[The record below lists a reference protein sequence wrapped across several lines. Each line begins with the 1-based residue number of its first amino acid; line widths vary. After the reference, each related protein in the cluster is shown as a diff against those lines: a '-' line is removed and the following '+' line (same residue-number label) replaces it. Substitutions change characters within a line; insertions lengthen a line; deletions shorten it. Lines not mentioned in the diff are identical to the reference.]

1 MNTDIKALQLLERDL
16 EAVAARERDRLASL
30 ERALDGD
37 GPGAPRHLPR
47 RGRGGSHAWSGIA
60 AALVAV
66 LVLAGGIGFLSQGG
80 GSGNDRTIGTLP
92 KELENRGV
100 ADSQFQ
106 DVGEAVAGSGGGTA
120 SEMPAPAGLPQDQ
133 LTQGSGG
140 DETRASLE
148 FGVTAQDAGVNNWQA
163 AGPGVKS
170 GIGAIPAAQGDLTKI
185 IRDGR
190 IGIVIADGSFS
201 KGVSRVTQIAR
212 STGGFVLESTSR
224 DERSGTLTLR
234 IPARRFDDAMLALR
248 GLADELDGEVE
259 FQDISG
265 QDVTAEFIDLGA
277 RLEILQDRRDLLRDI
292 QADATSSSEIL
303 RLAALID
310 DVTLQIENIQ
320 GRLNFL
326 KDQVA
331 EATIKVEVRERD
343 VEREDPSPDP
353 ENPSLTD
360 SFDLA
365 LQGFLRIVG
374 AIVIGL
380 GYLIPLAV
388 IALLVW
394 GVLTLVRRR
403 DRGAS

>member
-16 EAVAARERDRLASL
+16 EAVAGRERDRLAAVGS
-30 ERALDGD
+30 G
-37 GPGAPRHLPR
+37 GPGAPRRLPR
-47 RGRGGSHAWSGIA
+47 RGRGGSHAWSGVA

-80 GSGNDRTIGTLP
+80 GSDERVRAVSEDAPQATEAP
-92 KELENRGV
+92 APE
-100 ADSQFQ
+100 
-106 DVGEAVAGSGGGTA
+106 EAVRDLAQVPGTAGFMDSANERLQVEHDSTLSSLGQAGGGDATESA
-120 SEMPAPAGLPQDQ
+120 TRQGVGAVPA
-133 LTQGSGG
+133 
-140 DETRASLE
+140 E
-148 FGVTAQDAGVNNWQA
+148 
-163 AGPGVKS
+163 
-170 GIGAIPAAQGDLTKI
+170 QGDLTKI

-201 KGVSRVTQIAR
+201 KGVARVTQIAR
-212 STGGFVLESTSR
+212 STGGFVLESSSR

-234 IPARRFDDAMLALR
+234 IPATRFDDAMLALR
-248 GLADELDGEVE
+248 GLAEELQGEVE

-320 GRLNFL
+320 GRLKFL
-326 KDQVA
+326 RDQVS
-331 EATIKVEVRERD
+331 EATIRVEVRERD
-343 VEREDPSPDP
+343 VQPEDPGPDT
-353 ENPSLTD
+353 ENPSLAD
-360 SFDLA
+360 SFELA
-365 LQGFLRIVG
+365 VQGFLRIVG

-388 IALLVW
+388 IALLAW
-394 GVLTLVRRR
+394 GVLMLVRRR
-403 DRGAS
+403 DRGAN

>member
-16 EAVAARERDRLASL
+16 EAVAVRERDRLASV
-30 ERALDGD
+30 ESG
-37 GPGAPRHLPR
+37 GPGAPRRLPR
-47 RGRGGSHAWSGIA
+47 RGRSGSHAWSGVA

-80 GSGNDRTIGTLP
+80 SDSVTSSSGLLGGKAAGDQPASGNAARDDAPVPAAEPNSAGGTSYS
-92 KELENRGV
+92 V
-100 ADSQFQ
+100 ADSDARAQATSEEAALVQ
-106 DVGEAVAGSGGGTA
+106 DSGV
-120 SEMPAPAGLPQDQ
+120 S
-133 LTQGSGG
+133 
-140 DETRASLE
+140 
-148 FGVTAQDAGVNNWQA
+148 NWQV
-163 AGPGVKS
+163 AGPGIKS
-170 GIGAIPAAQGDLTKI
+170 GVGQVPVEQGDLTKI

-212 STGGFVLESTSR
+212 STGGFVLESSSR

-234 IPARRFDDAMLALR
+234 IPAKRFDDAMLALR
-248 GLADELDGEVE
+248 GLAGELQGEVE
-259 FQDISG
+259 FQDITG

-277 RLEILQDRRDLLRDI
+277 RLEILQDRRELLRDI

-331 EATIKVEVRERD
+331 EATIRVEVRERD
-343 VEREDPSPDP
+343 VQPEDPGPDT
-353 ENPSLTD
+353 ENPSLAE
-360 SFDLA
+360 SFELA
-365 LQGFLRIVG
+365 VQGFLRIVG
-374 AIVIGL
+374 AIVIGM

-403 DRGAS
+403 DREAN

>member
-16 EAVAARERDRLASL
+16 EAVAGRERDRLAAVGS
-30 ERALDGD
+30 G
-37 GPGAPRHLPR
+37 GPGAPRRLPR
-47 RGRGGSHAWSGIA
+47 RGRGGSHAWSGVA

-80 GSGNDRTIGTLP
+80 SSSDSPASSRALGDRAASDIPVSGVPGDAARDDALVPAAESNSAGGTSY
-92 KELENRGV
+92 GV
-100 ADSQFQ
+100 ADS
-106 DVGEAVAGSGGGTA
+106 GTRTQAA
-120 SEMPAPAGLPQDQ
+120 SEEAAL
-133 LTQGSGG
+133 
-140 DETRASLE
+140 
-148 FGVTAQDAGVNNWQA
+148 AQDSDLNNWQV
-163 AGPGVKS
+163 AGPGIKS
-170 GIGAIPAAQGDLTKI
+170 GVGQVPAEQGDLTKI

-212 STGGFVLESTSR
+212 STGGFVLESSSR

-234 IPARRFDDAMLALR
+234 IPANRFDDAMLALR
-248 GLADELDGEVE
+248 GLAEELQGEVE
-259 FQDISG
+259 FQDITG

-320 GRLNFL
+320 GRLKFL
-326 KDQVA
+326 RDQVS
-331 EATIKVEVRERD
+331 EATIRVEVRERD
-343 VEREDPSPDP
+343 VQPEDPGPDP
-353 ENPSLTD
+353 ENPRLAD
-360 SFDLA
+360 SFELA
-365 LQGFLRIVG
+365 LQGFLRIIG

-380 GYLIPLAV
+380 GYVIPLAV

-394 GVLTLVRRR
+394 GVFTLARRR
-403 DRGAS
+403 DRGAN

>member
-16 EAVAARERDRLASL
+16 EAVAARERDRLASV
-30 ERALDGD
+30 ESG
-37 GPGAPRHLPR
+37 GPGAPRRLPR

-80 GSGNDRTIGTLP
+80 SSSDSPASGALGGRAAGDVPASGVPGDAARDDALVPAAEPNSAGGTSY
-92 KELENRGV
+92 GV
-100 ADSQFQ
+100 ADS
-106 DVGEAVAGSGGGTA
+106 GARTLTA
-120 SEMPAPAGLPQDQ
+120 SEEAALGQDSD
-133 LTQGSGG
+133 LNNW
-140 DETRASLE
+140 
-148 FGVTAQDAGVNNWQA
+148 QDAG
-163 AGPGVKS
+163 PGIRS
-170 GIGAIPAAQGDLTKI
+170 GVGQVPTEQGDLTKI

-212 STGGFVLESTSR
+212 STGGFVLESSSR

-234 IPARRFDDAMLALR
+234 IPAKRFDDAMLALR
-248 GLADELDGEVE
+248 GLAEELQGEVE
-259 FQDISG
+259 FQDITG

-277 RLEILQDRRDLLRDI
+277 RLEILQDRRELLRDI

-320 GRLNFL
+320 GRLKFL
-326 KDQVA
+326 RDQVSG
-331 EATIKVEVRERD
+331 ATIRVEVRERD
-343 VEREDPSPDP
+343 VQPEDPGPDT
-353 ENPSLTD
+353 ENPSLAD
-360 SFDLA
+360 SFELA
-365 LQGFLRIVG
+365 MQGFLRIVG

-380 GYLIPLAV
+380 GYLIPIAV

-403 DRGAS
+403 DREAN

>member
-1 MNTDIKALQLLERDL
+1 MNTDIQALQLLERDL
-16 EAVAARERDRLASL
+16 EEVATRERDRIDSIG
-30 ERALDGD
+30 RTLDAG
-37 GPGAPRHLPR
+37 GPGAPRRLPR
-47 RGRGGSHAWSGIA
+47 RGRGGSHAWGGVA
-60 AALVAV
+60 AALVAA

-80 GSGNDRTIGTLP
+80 GAGS
-92 KELENRGV
+92 E
-100 ADSQFQ
+100 S
-106 DVGEAVAGSGGGTA
+106 AGSGDADSVKGALQAT
-120 SEMPAPAGLPQDQ
+120 PAPAREERAADQ
-133 LTQGSGG
+133 AGIPGTGGFVVAPNERLHTFDEAALSDGSYQAGGG
-140 DETRASLE
+140 DATGSAPSQ
-148 FGVTAQDAGVNNWQA
+148 GV
-163 AGPGVKS
+163 
-170 GIGAIPAAQGDLTKI
+170 GAVPTEQGDLTKI

-212 STGGFVLESTSR
+212 STGGFVLESSSR

-234 IPARRFDDAMLALR
+234 IPAKRFDDAMLALR
-248 GLADELDGEVE
+248 GLAGELEGEVE

-277 RLEILQDRRDLLRDI
+277 RLEILQDRRELLRDI
-292 QADATSSSEIL
+292 QADAASSSEIL

-331 EATIKVEVRERD
+331 EATIRVEVRERD
-343 VEREDPSPDP
+343 VQREEPGPDT

-360 SFDLA
+360 SFELA
-365 LQGFLRIVG
+365 VQGFLRILG

>member
-1 MNTDIKALQLLERDL
+1 MNTDIQALQLLERDL
-16 EAVAARERDRLASL
+16 EEVATRERDRFDSVG
-30 ERALDGD
+30 RTPGGG
-37 GPGAPRHLPR
+37 GPGATRRLPR
-47 RGRGGSHAWSGIA
+47 RGRGGSHAWGGVA

-80 GSGNDRTIGTLP
+80 SEDGAQSSAA
-92 KELENRGV
+92 GV
-100 ADSQFQ
+100 AEG
-106 DVGEAVAGSGGGTA
+106 VRGNATGTA
-120 SEMPAPAGLPQDQ
+120 APGVEAPAPAPADEEGGADAQSNA
-133 LTQGSGG
+133 LTDS
-140 DETRASLE
+140 DSAAFSVEKAARDL
-148 FGVTAQDAGVNNWQA
+148 A
-163 AGPGVKS
+163 AGASRSTIGV
-170 GIGAIPAAQGDLTKI
+170 APEQQGDLTKI

-212 STGGFVLESTSR
+212 STGGFVLESSSR

-234 IPARRFDDAMLALR
+234 IPAKRFDDAMLALR
-248 GLADELDGEVE
+248 GLAGELQGEVE

-331 EATIKVEVRERD
+331 EATIRVEVRERD
-343 VEREDPSPDP
+343 VQPEERGTDT

-360 SFDLA
+360 SLELA
-365 LQGFLRIVG
+365 VQGFLRILG

-403 DRGAS
+403 DRGAN

>member
-16 EAVAARERDRLASL
+16 EAVAGRERDRLAAVGS
-30 ERALDGD
+30 G
-37 GPGAPRHLPR
+37 GPGAPRRLPR
-47 RGRGGSHAWSGIA
+47 RGRGGSHAWSGVA

-80 GSGNDRTIGTLP
+80 SSSDSPASSRALGDRAASDIPVSGVPGDAARDDALVPAAESNSAGGTY
-92 KELENRGV
+92 GV
-100 ADSQFQ
+100 ADSGARTQ
-106 DVGEAVAGSGGGTA
+106 AA
-120 SEMPAPAGLPQDQ
+120 SEEAAL
-133 LTQGSGG
+133 
-140 DETRASLE
+140 
-148 FGVTAQDAGVNNWQA
+148 AQDSDLNNWQV
-163 AGPGVKS
+163 AGPGIKS
-170 GIGAIPAAQGDLTKI
+170 GVGQVPAEQGDLTKI

-212 STGGFVLESTSR
+212 STGGFVLESSSR

-234 IPARRFDDAMLALR
+234 IPAKRFDDAMLALR
-248 GLADELDGEVE
+248 GLAEELQGEVE

-320 GRLNFL
+320 GRLKFL
-326 KDQVA
+326 RDQVS
-331 EATIKVEVRERD
+331 EATIRVEVRERD
-343 VEREDPSPDP
+343 VQPEDPGPDT
-353 ENPSLTD
+353 ENPSLAD
-360 SFDLA
+360 SFELA
-365 LQGFLRIVG
+365 VQGFLRIVG

-394 GVLTLVRRR
+394 GVLMLVRRR
-403 DRGAS
+403 DRGAN

>member
-16 EAVAARERDRLASL
+16 EAVAARERDRLASV
-30 ERALDGD
+30 ESG
-37 GPGAPRHLPR
+37 GPGAPRRLPR
-47 RGRGGSHAWSGIA
+47 RGRSGSHAWSGVA

-80 GSGNDRTIGTLP
+80 GSGSSPASGALGGRSAGD
-92 KELENRGV
+92 E
-100 ADSQFQ
+100 SFQ
-106 DVGEAVAGSGGGTA
+106 EVGDAVSGGNAGAAATEA
-120 SEMPAPAGLPQDQ
+120 PPAPGAMLGDQ
-133 LTQGSGG
+133 P
-140 DETRASLE
+140 
-148 FGVTAQDAGVNNWQA
+148 GVTDAGADFEAFAPNTDQRLQIGYTDKA
-163 AGPGVKS
+163 ASDAVGSSRS
-170 GIGAIPAAQGDLTKI
+170 GIGAVPPQQGDLTKI

-212 STGGFVLESTSR
+212 STGGFVLESSSR

-234 IPARRFDDAMLALR
+234 IPATRFDDAMLALR
-248 GLADELDGEVE
+248 GLAEELQGEVE
-259 FQDISG
+259 FQDITG

-277 RLEILQDRRDLLRDI
+277 RLEILQDRRELLRDI

-331 EATIKVEVRERD
+331 EATIRVEVRERD
-343 VEREDPSPDP
+343 VQPEDPSPDT
-353 ENPSLTD
+353 ENPSLAD
-360 SFDLA
+360 SFELA
-365 LQGFLRIVG
+365 VQGFLRIVG

-403 DRGAS
+403 DRGAN

>member
-1 MNTDIKALQLLERDL
+1 MNTDIRALQLLERDL
-16 EAVAARERDRLASL
+16 EAVASRERDRLASSGG
-30 ERALDGD
+30 A
-37 GPGAPRHLPR
+37 GPNAPRRLPR
-47 RGRGGSHAWSGIA
+47 RGRGGSHSWGGVA

-80 GSGNDRTIGTLP
+80 PGSDGEGAAGFSAADQAEEPAGTQAP
-92 KELENRGV
+92 MPAAQPGSQRPDSAPAQ
-100 ADSQFQ
+100 ADPDSALIR
-106 DVGEAVAGSGGGTA
+106 DAAGSDGQVAT
-120 SEMPAPAGLPQDQ
+120 D
-133 LTQGSGG
+133 
-140 DETRASLE
+140 E
-148 FGVTAQDAGVNNWQA
+148 FGLDHSSESKWQA
-163 AGPGVKS
+163 AGSSTRSGV
-170 GIGAIPAAQGDLTKI
+170 GQVPAQQGDLTKI

-248 GLADELDGEVE
+248 GLADELEGEVE

-303 RLAALID
+303 RLAVLID

-343 VEREDPSPDP
+343 VEREDPGPDP
-353 ENPSLTD
+353 ENPSLGD
-360 SFDLA
+360 SVQLGV
-365 LQGFLRIVG
+365 QGFLRIVG

-388 IALLVW
+388 IALIVW
-394 GVLTLVRRR
+394 GVIMLVRRR

>member
-1 MNTDIKALQLLERDL
+1 MNTEIRALQQLERDL
-16 EAVAARERDRLASL
+16 EAVASRERDRLASS
-30 ERALDGD
+30 GGG
-37 GPGAPRHLPR
+37 GPNAPRRLPR
-47 RGRGGSHAWSGIA
+47 RGGSHAWGGVA

-80 GSGNDRTIGTLP
+80 SDDMASSG
-92 KELENRGV
+92 LEA
-100 ADSQFQ
+100 ADSERVRGAAQTALPGTSTDAREQ
-106 DVGEAVAGSGGGTA
+106 LPAPAPADELSGTDSGGG
-120 SEMPAPAGLPQDQ
+120 APAALDSEEAKFGTDYSIGDAKGIVDQ
-133 LTQGSGG
+133 SS
-140 DETRASLE
+140 R
-148 FGVTAQDAGVNNWQA
+148 
-163 AGPGVKS
+163 S
-170 GIGAIPAAQGDLTKI
+170 GIGQVPAQQGDLTKI

-248 GLADELDGEVE
+248 GLAHELEGEVE

-331 EATIKVEVRERD
+331 EATIRVEVRERD
-343 VEREDPSPDP
+343 VEREDPGPDP
-353 ENPSLTD
+353 ENPSLGE
-360 SFDLA
+360 SFQLA
-365 LQGFLRIVG
+365 VQGFLRIVG

-380 GYLIPLAV
+380 GYLIPIAV
-388 IALLVW
+388 VALLLW
-394 GVLTLVRRR
+394 GVFTLVRRR
-403 DRGAS
+403 DRGAN

>member
-16 EAVAARERDRLASL
+16 EAVAARERDRLASV
-30 ERALDGD
+30 ESG

-47 RGRGGSHAWSGIA
+47 RGRGGSHAWSGVA

-80 GSGNDRTIGTLP
+80 GSMSSTGDIAADGAVGDRV
-92 KELENRGV
+92 RGD
-100 ADSQFQ
+100 A
-106 DVGEAVAGSGGGTA
+106 ATA
-120 SEMPAPAGLPQDQ
+120 TAAPAPADAPRDAFAPAGGADPGYLSGDTTELERAQSQATSEEAALVQD
-133 LTQGSGG
+133 S
-140 DETRASLE
+140 DVS
-148 FGVTAQDAGVNNWQA
+148 NWQV
-163 AGPGVKS
+163 AGPGIKS
-170 GIGAIPAAQGDLTKI
+170 AVGQVPVEQGDLTKI

-212 STGGFVLESTSR
+212 STGGFVLESSSR

-234 IPARRFDDAMLALR
+234 IPANRFDDAMLALR
-248 GLADELDGEVE
+248 GLAGELQGEVE
-259 FQDISG
+259 FQDITG

-277 RLEILQDRRDLLRDI
+277 RLEILQDRRDLLRNI

-320 GRLNFL
+320 GRLKFL
-326 KDQVA
+326 RDQVA
-331 EATIKVEVRERD
+331 EATIRVEVRERD
-343 VEREDPSPDP
+343 VQPEDPGPDT

-360 SFDLA
+360 SFELA

-388 IALLVW
+388 IGLLVW
-394 GVLTLVRRR
+394 GVVTLVRRR